1 MNANDLIIWPVFHQN
16 KRCATLLFF
25 SHTFCDIISAPSF
38 YDLSFEMSKK
48 IILCKSTFT
57 MLVISYLR
65 NLFQE
70 NIWLFNDLAFNFK
83 GSQLMIITKVI
94 MWITTKKVMKHI
106 SMLITWTNFLNVWA
120 STCHTVIIMAAETI
134 IECENN
140 HKSFYDPNS

>member
-1 MNANDLIIWPVFHQN
+1 MIYLVNVLCCIFILEAIKKKNRTMNFDELMNVNDLKIWPVFHQN

-48 IILCKSTFT
+48 IILCKSTFI

-94 MWITTKKVMKHI
+94 M
-106 SMLITWTNFLNVWA
+106 
-120 STCHTVIIMAAETI
+120 
-134 IECENN
+134 
-140 HKSFYDPNS
+140 